1 MNTMLMLTHIPIY
14 TYILHSSNRR
24 HTQQDFSYHVSLYS
38 NLNSIFSIVTFY
50 LNILKHILSYSILQ
64 YFEIFTL
71 MSFLAN
77 IPPFPRPNMMMP
89 RDPHSDVL
97 LRMTYADQLQVNKHN
112 VLMINS

>member
-38 NLNSIFSIVTFY
+38 NLNSILTVTFY
-50 LNILKHILSYSILQ
+50 LNILQYIYSIYNVCNILKC
-64 YFEIFTL
+64 FLL
-71 MSFLAN
+71 MLFLAN

-97 LRMTYADQLQVNKHN
+97 LRMTYADQLQVNRYYN
-112 VLMINS
+112 LSFN